1 MPAYVPSDIAVP
13 EEEILRRAEG
23 DTSSALKIA
32 AAYGYELACRDL
44 DKVTIKHS
52 MEVSLCN

>member
-1 MPAYVPSDIAVP
+1 MVRHVPTDLSVP

-23 DTSSALKIA
+23 DTCAALKIA

-44 DKVTIKHS
+44 DRVTVAKTL
-52 MEVSLCN
+52 ETVQ

>member
-1 MPAYVPSDIAVP
+1 MVYHVPVDLLVP

-32 AAYGYELACRDL
+32 AAYGYEVACRDL
-44 DKVTIKHS
+44 DKVAITT
-52 MEVSLCN
+52 EVAQ